1 MALAVVARM
10 PTLVEAHIAVGALRA
25 SGIEAQVFDANFGGV
40 EAPVI
45 EALGGFRIMADE
57 ADVVAARQALRTLQ
71 SAPRMGDPVYDD
83 EPAEP
88 PSPWA
93 EPPAARRPSWLA
105 TVLSRLRG
113 RAPDTP

>member
-1 MALAVVARM
+1 
-10 PTLVEAHIAVGALRA
+10 VGALRA

-57 ADVVAARQALRTLQ
+57 ADVVAARQMLRTLQ
-71 SAPRMGDPVYDD
+71 SAPRMGDPAYDD
-83 EPAEP
+83 EPAETAEP

-93 EPPAARRPSWLA
+93 EPPPPRRPNWLA
-105 TVLSRLRG
+105 SMLARWRG
-113 RAPDTP
+113 RAPETP